1 MIFVTH
7 FTAAVNFQFLHNRYI
22 VKRKLHWYS
31 GAVESH
37 QRQRP
42 TTKTKQWYGGAFVH
56 KLPQSQPRSQDLYGG
71 ATKIPAKT
79 LETRFCDNGIGF
91 RRFEIRAGDV
101 FFPLSNF
108 RCWTTKVYGN
118 SLTFMWVKWQY
129 EIEIDEIRKKG
140 LRPFTP

>member
-42 TTKTKQWYGGAFVH
+42 TTKTKQWW
-56 KLPQSQPRSQDLYGG
+56 
-71 ATKIPAKT
+71 
-79 LETRFCDNGIGF
+79 GF
-91 RRFEIRAGDV
+91 R
-101 FFPLSNF
+101 
-108 RCWTTKVYGN
+108 T
-118 SLTFMWVKWQY
+118 
-129 EIEIDEIRKKG
+129 
-140 LRPFTP
+140 

>member
-22 VKRKLHWYS
+22 GKRKLHWYS

-42 TTKTKQWYGGAFVH
+42 TTKTKQWWG
-56 KLPQSQPRSQDLYGG
+56 LRRCQPRSQDLYGG
-71 ATKIPAKT
+71 VTKIPAKT
-79 LETRFCDNGIGF
+79 LETRFCDNGIGY

-108 RCWTTKVYGN
+108 RCWI
-118 SLTFMWVKWQY
+118 MWVKWQY

-140 LRPFTP
+140 LRLFTP

>member
-22 VKRKLHWYS
+22 GKRKLHWYS

-42 TTKTKQWYGGAFVH
+42 TTKTKQWWGLR
-56 KLPQSQPRSQDLYGG
+56 LPQSQPRSQDLYGG
-71 ATKIPAKT
+71 VTKIPAKT
-79 LETRFCDNGIGF
+79 LETRFCDNGIGY

-108 RCWTTKVYGN
+108 RCRI
-118 SLTFMWVKWQY
+118 MWVKWQY

-140 LRPFTP
+140 LRQFTL